1 MKSQVQRKQTKP
13 GLAQG
18 MMQAKKSNLL
28 FLFNLKTDPNETSNL
43 VRKYPK
49 VFKMMMKKVRRIMRS
64 GEVQEP
70 DIPNLKPKSL
80 QTFWNG
86 TVSPGWCWAGQT
98 EEKGVFD
105 KDQGSNHV
113 SQNFLLLALRMN
125 LFIYLLEHFLSLS
138 LYQSILSLVYFSV
151 VNPVYSS
158 EEDKC
163 CRKQNPWDDID
174 LFRLKVELL
183 QPDQQIFLSIV

>member
-1 MKSQVQRKQTKP
+1 MKSHVQRKQTKSIF
-13 GLAQG
+13 AQS
-18 MMQAKKSNLL
+18 MFQAKKSNLL

-86 TVSPGWCWAGQT
+86 TVSPGWC
-98 EEKGVFD
+98 
-105 KDQGSNHV
+105 
-113 SQNFLLLALRMN
+113 
-125 LFIYLLEHFLSLS
+125 
-138 LYQSILSLVYFSV
+138 
-151 VNPVYSS
+151 
-158 EEDKC
+158 
-163 CRKQNPWDDID
+163 
-174 LFRLKVELL
+174 
-183 QPDQQIFLSIV
+183 